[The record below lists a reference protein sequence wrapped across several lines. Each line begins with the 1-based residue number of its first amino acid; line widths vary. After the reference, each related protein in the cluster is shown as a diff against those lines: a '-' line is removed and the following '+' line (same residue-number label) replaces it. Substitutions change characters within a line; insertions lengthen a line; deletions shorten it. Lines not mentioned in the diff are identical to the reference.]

1 MEKELRCSILVGST
15 EIGLSRAYSL
25 SVLEGVVSQSMDA
38 SGRFAPLLMPALE
51 IPFPDMRGRDQ
62 TFPDISPSIRGIAY
76 GS

>member
-1 MEKELRCSILVGST
+1 MEKELRCSIIVGSAK
-15 EIGLSRAYSL
+15 IGLSCAYSL
-25 SVLEGVVSQSMDA
+25 SLLECVVSQSVDS

-51 IPFPDMRGRDQ
+51 IPFPDMGGRDE